1 MEAVSAALLIF
12 AKIPHHT
19 EKAIVSAVNAGGHT
33 VGIGAMVG
41 VFAGAL
47 NGAESLPERWLTS
60 LKPRGHL
67 DHLPETLYRTVSGAS
82 GIV

>member
-19 EKAIVSAVNAGGHT
+19 EKAIVAAANAGGHT
-33 VGIGAMVG
+33 AGIGVMVG

-47 NGAESLPERWLTS
+47 NRAESLPERW
-60 LKPRGHL
+60 
-67 DHLPETLYRTVSGAS
+67 
-82 GIV
+82 